1 MVIMSGI
8 KNINFMDQNLEQ
20 LEEKIKNRQKRKKNQ
35 KISGRSVF
43 GLQEIIQAK
52 AVSSEV
58 ERKKKAKK
66 DGNGDDSKT
75 LAGDN

>member
-1 MVIMSGI
+1 
-8 KNINFMDQNLEQ
+8 MDQNLDE
-20 LEEKIKNRQKRKKNQ
+20 LEEKIKDKAKRKKDQ

-43 GLQEIIQAK
+43 KLREIIQAK
-52 AVSSEV
+52 AVSSDLSRVLSREV

>member
-1 MVIMSGI
+1 
-8 KNINFMDQNLEQ
+8 MDQDLDE
-20 LEEKIKNRQKRKKNQ
+20 LEEKIKDKAKRKKDQ

-43 GLQEIIQAK
+43 KLREIIQAK
-52 AVSSEV
+52 AVSSDLSRVLSREV